1 MELTPTPSSSPT
13 PATPP
18 SPNRTNQ
25 YDFIGKRYIAS
36 AVSAILMIASVVL
49 FFVQKPNWGIDFT
62 GGTELL
68 LQFEQPIEIGTLRA
82 ALGEIGLSDDSVQ
95 QVNEPSLN
103 EFSVRV
109 QEAGFGTEETQNK
122 VLGALKQK
130 YGEPWVVNS
139 RFDAQV
145 GALLVIEH
153 QPPAVSTTTVQDVLD
168 AAGVKDVEV
177 RANQDENTFEV
188 VMPGVSQAVQRSIA
202 GALDGQKFTVLSV
215 DSVGPKVGASL
226 QQAAVISI
234 LATLGLVLLYVAF
247 RFDLSFAPGAVIAL
261 FHDVI
266 LTMGIFVLLQRE
278 INVSFIGALLTIIG
292 YSLNDTIVIYDRIR
306 ENMQRYRRSDLAG
319 LINDSVNDTL
329 GRTLSTAF
337 TTLLAISA
345 FLFMGGPVIENF
357 ALAMLIGIVVGAYS
371 TVYVASPF
379 ILIMESIKPSLQK
392 LFTPAATGVSTD
404 SVSGGSP

>member
-1 MELTPTPSSSPT
+1 
-13 PATPP
+13 
-18 SPNRTNQ
+18 
-25 YDFIGKRYIAS
+25 
-36 AVSAILMIASVVL
+36 
-49 FFVQKPNWGIDFT
+49 
-62 GGTELL
+62 
-68 LQFEQPIEIGTLRA
+68 
-82 ALGEIGLSDDSVQ
+82 
-95 QVNEPSLN
+95 
-103 EFSVRV
+103 
-109 QEAGFGTEETQNK
+109 
-122 VLGALKQK
+122 
-130 YGEPWVVNS
+130 
-139 RFDAQV
+139 
-145 GALLVIEH
+145 
-153 QPPAVSTTTVQDVLD
+153 
-168 AAGVKDVEV
+168 VKGVEV

-188 VMPGVSQAVQRSIA
+188 VMPGVSQAVQESIA
-202 GALDGQKFTVLSV
+202 GALDGQKFQVLSV

-234 LATLGLVLLYVAF
+234 FATLGLVLLYVAF

-266 LTMGIFVLLQRE
+266 ITMGIFVLLQRE

-379 ILIMESIKPSLQK
+379 ILIMESVKPSLQR

-404 SVSGGSP
+404 SVGGGAP